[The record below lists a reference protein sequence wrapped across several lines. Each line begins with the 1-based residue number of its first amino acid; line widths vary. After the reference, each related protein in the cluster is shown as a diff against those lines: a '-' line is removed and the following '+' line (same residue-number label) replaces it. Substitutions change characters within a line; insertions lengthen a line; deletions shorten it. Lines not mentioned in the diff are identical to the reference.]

1 MNTDTNQ
8 NKVPRIGLALS
19 GGGVRG
25 VSHLGVIQALTD
37 HGIEFCH
44 IAGSSAGAIAA
55 AFFAEGYA
63 PKEVLEIIK
72 ETRLLKLLRPSIGS
86 TGLVSIL
93 KARFFLEKYFPHNS
107 FQNLKT
113 RVTITA
119 VDLGEGKLVYF
130 TDGELDMAVLASC
143 CLPGI
148 FQPIVI
154 DGHMYVDGGIL
165 NNFPVEPL
173 VGNCDLIIGSSCN
186 HLPVVTEIKS
196 FGALVDRAAMI
207 AINSSLNTHKN
218 LCDIVIEPHG
228 LGGYG
233 IFDTKA
239 ADEIFMIGYEEGLK
253 AIANNEKLKKIVEEN
268 KAIKKTPDINQESL
282 N

>member
-1 MNTDTNQ
+1 MDTGSDQ
-8 NKVPRIGLALS
+8 THPKKIGLALS

-25 VSHLGVIQALTD
+25 VSHLGTMQALID
-37 HGIEFCH
+37 HGITFSH
-44 IAGSSAGAIAA
+44 ISGTSAGAIGA

-63 PKEVLEIIK
+63 PKQILQIIK
-72 ETRLLKLLRPSIGS
+72 DAKLLKLLRPSIGS
-86 TGLVSIL
+86 SGLLSIL
-93 KARFFLEKYFPHNS
+93 NVRFLIEKYIPHNS
-107 FQNLKT
+107 FQKLKT
-113 RVTITA
+113 RITISS

-148 FQPIVI
+148 FKPIMI
-154 DGHMYVDGGIL
+154 NGHMYVDGGIL

-196 FGALVDRAAMI
+196 FGSLVDRAAMI
-207 AINSSLNTHKN
+207 AINSSLSTHKM
-218 LCDIVIEPHG
+218 LCDVVIEPHG

-233 IFDTKA
+233 IFDTDA
-239 ADEIFMIGYEEGLK
+239 ADEIYMIGYEEGLK
-253 AIANNEKLKKIVEEN
+253 AIKGNEKLK
-268 KAIKKTPDINQESL
+268 AIAK
-282 N
+282 

>member
-1 MNTDTNQ
+1 MNPGTDQ
-8 NKVPRIGLALS
+8 NNPKKIGLALS

-37 HGIEFCH
+37 HGITFSH
-44 IAGSSAGAIAA
+44 ISGTSAGAIAA
-55 AFFAEGYA
+55 AFFSEGYT
-63 PKEVLEIIK
+63 PKEILQIIK
-72 ETRLLKLLRPSIGS
+72 DTRLLKLLRPAFGS

-93 KARFFLEKYFPHNS
+93 NARFLIEKYIPHNS
-107 FQNLKT
+107 FQKLKT
-113 RVTITA
+113 HITIA
-119 VDLGEGKLVYF
+119 SVDLGEGKLVYF
-130 TDGELDMAVLASC
+130 TDGDLDMAILASC

-148 FQPIVI
+148 FRPII
-154 DGHMYVDGGIL
+154 INDHMYVDGGIL

-186 HLPVVTEIKS
+186 HLPAVTEIKS
-196 FGALVDRAAMI
+196 FGNLIDRAAMI

-233 IFDTKA
+233 IFDTDA
-239 ADEIFMIGYEEGLK
+239 AEEIYMIGYEEGLK
-253 AIANNEKLKKIVEEN
+253 AIEANEKLKIIAQAQKRVK
-268 KAIKKTPDINQESL
+268 KAHG
-282 N
+282 